1 MDKQSRREAIREYKE
16 RKTPIGIFSLR
27 CMATGETWVGASRNL
42 DGQRNS
48 SFFSLRQGSNRNPG
62 MQAAWKA
69 HGGEEGFEFAV
80 VELLEDEELGAI
92 CRGSWLKERE
102 RHWLEALAAR
112 PVF

>member
-80 VELLEDEELGAI
+80 VELLEDEFI
-92 CRGSWLKERE
+92 PVQRGKITLLNIHLHAVAVINDIHR
-102 RHWLEALAAR
+102 R
-112 PVF
+112 